1 MLGLACLEFGRLHLL
16 SWFLILTEWRMEAAN
31 EIDAP
36 VGDDQDSLSREVNS
50 SVVMLVACHGSQHH
64 ACHCTLGTVATSTEN
79 R

>member
-36 VGDDQDSLSREVNS
+36 VGDDQDSRE
-50 SVVMLVACHGSQHH
+50 
-64 ACHCTLGTVATSTEN
+64 